1 MKKITYLI
9 LALSF
14 GYSSCDSNV
23 PIVGEWQ
30 LVSMKSNGI
39 SIHYSCDL
47 ESYLTF
53 SENNS
58 GIYFQYESNNVQTE
72 PCVLDGTDELTWTK
86 GTTSSTY
93 NLSVFD
99 ESFIAVLSGNTMKL
113 TATDSDTEVLEFSK
127 K

>member
-1 MKKITYLI
+1 MKKITYLL

-14 GYSSCDSNV
+14 GYTSCDSNTS
-23 PIVGEWQ
+23 IIGEWQ

-47 ESYLTF
+47 ESYLTLT
-53 SENNS
+53 ENNS
-58 GIYFQYESNNVQTE
+58 GVYYQYNSDNQETE
-72 PCVLDGTDELTWTK
+72 PCVLDGTDVLTWTK

-93 NLSVFD
+93 NLSIFD